1 MRLLALAN
9 ETQVDATT
17 KNATNDGFF
26 ICGMGGTFRL
36 VVLMA
41 FFSVTFFPGTIW
53 VRRTSL
59 TWLPA
64 DVVLLT
70 FDDGPNAGARTTGR
84 LLDVLERQ
92 RVTAAFCLV
101 GRAVEQAPGMVRRMH
116 DSGHLLVNHTYS
128 HRLERQ
134 ARAMEQEICRCDEA
148 IGRAFG
154 NPGYRSRWF
163 RPPGGWLTG
172 AVETCTAARGLQ
184 ILPVTYFAFDTLY
197 SGRGSRRLVETHVRI
212 AKKDRGGIFVVHD
225 GAVRVRPRNRACDV
239 LEGKNRAWIPEAIE
253 EMIRCLRGEGIRF
266 GAPEEVLLGPK
277 P

>member
-1 MRLLALAN
+1 MALVAS
-9 ETQVDATT
+9 
-17 KNATNDGFF
+17 
-26 ICGMGGTFRL
+26 
-36 VVLMA
+36 
-41 FFSVTFFPGTIW
+41 FSVTFFPGTIW

-59 TWLPA
+59 AWLPA

-70 FDDGPNAGARTTGR
+70 FDDGPNAGTRTTGR

-92 RVTAAFCLV
+92 SVTAAFCLV
-101 GRAVEQAPGMVRRMH
+101 GRAVDQAPELVRRMR

-128 HRLERQ
+128 HRLESQ
-134 ARAMEQEICRCDEA
+134 VRAVEQEIGRCDEA
-148 IGRAFG
+148 IGRACG
-154 NPGYRSRWF
+154 HPGYRSRWF

-197 SGRGSRRLVETHVRI
+197 SGRGARRLVETHVRT

-225 GAVRVRPRNRACDV
+225 GAVRLRPRDRACDV
-239 LEGKNRAWIPEAIE
+239 LEGKHRAWVPEAIE
-253 EMIRCLRGEGIRF
+253 EMIRRLRGEGIRF
-266 GAPEEVLLGPK
+266 GAPEEVLPGVGPK